1 MIAEPTIY
9 EWANRDVRTGS
20 IPSRNQD
27 GSFELSN
34 GMRKIL
40 NFSCYSFIPNTNL
53 ELQRLKQEQS
63 DLFKQMLHQQTVYE
77 KSKLAE
83 CYLKDKE
90 IELVRESAD
99 LDILQGDILREKEL
113 LVNRGYQP
121 PEEPKRGIPRLATS
135 TSGRKTRIN
144 SRDLKKWGVVFL
156 SIVILEG
163 FFGLALWDS
172 LRDQKSIIQVILR
185 IAASGILVV
194 TLHIAEYRYKNLK
207 KGIYAGYIMYGI
219 VTLTTIL
226 IGSLVLGYF
235 FPEYLEGNVGFDAN
249 VFDLNL
255 DETSI
260 NTAAPRSVIGFYIRY
275 DFILGIIAVIIFMLI
290 SFLET
295 GKRKNKSSVENSLV
309 NKVKVNINPAFIQLL
324 NLYEKEFAQIE
335 KVNNLKIEIQK
346 LKAEPNYLSVEVLDL
361 LKMHKQKIEE
371 LKLQISNKRNSL
383 EQRFNQLEE
392 QLNQYKVD
400 FKDVYC
406 SLPTAYLFNPV
417 WPDRKDINQYY
428 NIK

>member
-1 MIAEPTIY
+1 
-9 EWANRDVRTGS
+9 
-20 IPSRNQD
+20 
-27 GSFELSN
+27 
-34 GMRKIL
+34 
-40 NFSCYSFIPNTNL
+40 
-53 ELQRLKQEQS
+53 
-63 DLFKQMLHQQTVYE
+63 
-77 KSKLAE
+77 
-83 CYLKDKE
+83 
-90 IELVRESAD
+90 
-99 LDILQGDILREKEL
+99 
-113 LVNRGYQP
+113 
-121 PEEPKRGIPRLATS
+121 
-135 TSGRKTRIN
+135 
-144 SRDLKKWGVVFL
+144 
-156 SIVILEG
+156 
-163 FFGLALWDS
+163 
-172 LRDQKSIIQVILR
+172 
-185 IAASGILVV
+185 
-194 TLHIAEYRYKNLK
+194 
-207 KGIYAGYIMYGI
+207 MYGI